1 MARTDS
7 TGFSRL
13 KCLAVQL
20 LGCVAAASLFWSC
33 GPSEDTASTA
43 GNPKADSTAAS
54 SSIAPTTN
62 KYSIGDTI
70 SFAAT
75 GNSKPFKV
83 SGWSDA
89 ETRLSWT
96 NGPVAVLAL
105 RIDPTPDPLTLRIK
119 CGGFAKTPQGPPQ
132 PVEVFVNDQKIA
144 NWDALDLAD
153 HTAPIPPAITA
164 GGGLLTVTLKVPNAV
179 SPRSLGL
186 SDDPRLLGVS
196 CVEVSL
202 TRAQP

>member
-1 MARTDS
+1 MATKDS
-7 TGFSRL
+7 SGLDGRR
-13 KCLAVQL
+13 CWAIQL
-20 LGCVAAASLFWSC
+20 LGGVVAASLFWSC

-43 GNPKADSTAAS
+43 GNPKSDSTATS
-54 SSIAPTTN
+54 PSIAPATN

-70 SFAAT
+70 SFAAG
-75 GNSKPFKV
+75 GNSKPFQV

-89 ETRLSWT
+89 EPQLSWT

-105 RIDPTPDPLTLRIK
+105 RIDPTSEPLTLHVK

-144 NWDALDLAD
+144 DWDALDLAD
-153 HTAPIPPAITA
+153 HTAPIPPAISA
-164 GGGLLTVTLKVPNAV
+164 SGGLLTVTLKIPNAV
-179 SPRSLGL
+179 SPGSLGL
-186 SDDPRLLGVS
+186 SKDPRLLGLS

-202 TRAQP
+202 TRTQP